1 MRQKNLIL
9 ISVLFATMTSSCGY
23 SGGDNSS
30 NSDTTVSMETTIPS
44 ETSSPT
50 VSKVKFEPF
59 NNVDDVR
66 QKLSAVGIGE
76 LGRWRDDEIGD
87 YMSITPYYQFGGG
100 EIPNNLAYYL
110 ESDNSSSIKTLKL
123 VLNINNGNKKAA
135 LSKFVETIGKTYK
148 ALGLEADTKI
158 MNEAKFGKELSAESG
173 TYTARTELEKSKI
186 ETWKFI
192 IATK

>member
-1 MRQKNLIL
+1 MRQKNPIL

-23 SGGDNSS
+23 SGGDNTS
-30 NSDTTVSMETTIPS
+30 NSYTTVSKETTIPS

-66 QKLSAVGIGE
+66 QKLSTVGIGE
-76 LGRWRDDEIGD
+76 LGPWRNNEIGD
-87 YMSITPYYQFGGG
+87 YMSITPYYQFGGN

-148 ALGLEADTKI
+148 VLGLEADTKI
-158 MNEAKFGKELSAESG
+158 MNEAKFGKELSGESG
-173 TYTARTELEKSKI
+173 TYTARTEVEKSKI
-186 ETWKFI
+186 ETWEFI